1 MKENRL
7 QRQAAAALQPPGLTQ
22 VPSVVGPSGLA
33 AILLP
38 RLDRFMWTLT
48 CSTEEEFLWDI
59 VREHIEPV
67 SVLRATVSRWAEDF
81 PATQTVV
88 DTAHN
93 LLLLLDPE
101 LLGDQRA
108 ETPAKLQCPADIEPS
123 RPTIQHTV
131 LSIEGALPFLTLAS
145 PPPLRHLRHP
155 AAFLCDRP
163 GMPCLAT
170 CLEGVLGG

>member
-1 MKENRL
+1 MSTLNLFQFSGRL
-7 QRQAAAALQPPGLTQ
+7 SQDGLKT
-22 VPSVVGPSGLA
+22 SR
-33 AILLP
+33 
-38 RLDRFMWTLT
+38 RLKR
-48 CSTEEEFLWDI
+48 S
-59 VREHIEPV
+59 
-67 SVLRATVSRWAEDF
+67 
-81 PATQTVV
+81 
-88 DTAHN
+88 AHN